1 MYYDELEDKALKAY
15 HREPLTKSD
24 WKLFENELDIQALGE
39 GQRKLKYPKDEDDEM
54 YEGGQSKS
62 KQSLCARICN
72 KGSKDDANK
81 DHVPQ
86 DWNSMSQE

>member
-39 GQRKLKYPKDEDDEM
+39 G
-54 YEGGQSKS
+54 
-62 KQSLCARICN
+62 
-72 KGSKDDANK
+72 
-81 DHVPQ
+81 
-86 DWNSMSQE
+86 